1 MALGQDEHM
10 VVDLLV
16 PEISEMLA
24 ARRLPEAREALA
36 ELLDP
41 EVADV
46 ILALPAEQRAVAL
59 RALPSERA
67 ADVFPLLEYDEQEE
81 LVAALSDKHLA
92 GIFDEMDPDDRVE
105 FLEDAPDDLVQQLL
119 ALMHPDERE
128 ETARLLEYPEES
140 VGRLVTTDYMTLKP
154 EWSARE
160 ALEMIREHGHD
171 AETLHTLYVVD
182 SEGKLLDHI
191 RLRDLVLARPTERC
205 EVLRRGQTV
214 SLKATDDREEAVH
227 MMERYDLP
235 VLPVVDDDSHMVGI
249 VTFDD
254 VADVAE
260 EEVTEDIH
268 KLGGMA
274 ALDEPYLAA
283 SLPQLIRKRVVWLTI
298 LFGGEILTIAAISQF
313 ETQLATVVALAFFM
327 PLIIASGGNSGNQA
341 ATLIIRAMA
350 VGDVELGDWWRV
362 VRRELVSGL
371 SMGLWLGCMG
381 AMTVGL
387 FSVAGWID
395 FQGHAG
401 RLALAIPVSLL
412 AVVTCGCTLGATLP
426 LLFRVAGLDPATGSN
441 PMVATLMDVTGL
453 MIYFSTAMAILN
465 I

>member
-1 MALGQDEHM
+1 M

-24 ARRLPEAREALA
+24 ARRLPEAREALGA
-36 ELLDP
+36 LLDP

-46 ILALPAEQRAVAL
+46 ILALPAEQRPMAL
-59 RALPSERA
+59 RALPRERA
-67 ADVFPLLEYDEQEE
+67 ADVFPLLDYDEQEA

-105 FLEDAPDDLVQQLL
+105 FLEDAPDDLVRQLL

-160 ALEMIREHGHD
+160 ALEMIREHGRD

-182 SEGKLLDHI
+182 HEGKLLDHI

-235 VLPVVDDDSHMVGI
+235 VLPVVDDQSRMVGI

-260 EEVTEDIH
+260 EEVTEDMH

-313 ETQLATVVALAFFM
+313 ETQLAAVVALAFFM

-362 VRRELVSGL
+362 VRRELISGL

-381 AMTVGL
+381 GLTVGL
-387 FSVAGWID
+387 FSQAGWID

-401 RLALAIPVSLL
+401 RLALAIPVSLM
-412 AVVTCGCTLGATLP
+412 AVVTCGCTLGSMLP